1 MFFCITKSQQLEF
14 SFNQTHNAN
23 DFYVH
28 TDAGWSHI
36 IYRSTNYIYKGYVE
50 DGTLKT
56 KILEDDFADL
66 KGNYCVIAVKGK
78 ELIVYHSDCRS
89 FPIYLYS
96 DKLSNINYNDEKQT
110 FYSDA
115 VLSID
120 SDFNHK
126 YTHKDAIGDITN
138 TVKTEDAVIDEID
151 QIISNSFEN
160 FLKHNTDPVKIWL
173 SAGADTTLLYSYL
186 QKYSNNYEVLNY
198 THFYY
203 DKFWCCN
210 RMKVLENWSYKQLHH
225 FREDCVLVSGA
236 PGDEFMMRN
245 PNLVN
250 LYLMYYDINIVDF
263 LRNNDSMYHTRYF
276 LKDKNIKSMYE
287 QKYQIAQMKNLNE
300 VEMKKKI
307 CNMLISDYQHHHI
320 GYTLTF
326 TPLRD
331 INITKLLMQLPV
343 ESLLKQAS
351 DAYITKKLIERN
363 NPKLL
368 DIIAPNKNVKEH
380 MCQVQSLLT

>member
-1 MFFCITKSQQLEF
+1 
-14 SFNQTHNAN
+14 
-23 DFYVH
+23 
-28 TDAGWSHI
+28 
-36 IYRSTNYIYKGYVE
+36 
-50 DGTLKT
+50 
-56 KILEDDFADL
+56 
-66 KGNYCVIAVKGK
+66 
-78 ELIVYHSDCRS
+78 
-89 FPIYLYS
+89 LYS
-96 DKLSNINYNDEKQT
+96 DKLSNINYNDEKQIV
-110 FYSDA
+110 YSDA

-120 SDFNHK
+120 SNFNRK
-126 YTHKDAIGDITN
+126 YTHKDAIGEITN
-138 TVKTEDAVIDEID
+138 TVKTEDAVINEID
-151 QIISNSFEN
+151 QIVSNSFEN

-186 QKYSNNYEVLNY
+186 QKYTNNYEVLNY

-287 QKYQIAQMKNLNE
+287 QKYQIAQMKNLTE

-307 CNMLISDYQHHHI
+307 CNMLINDYQHHHI